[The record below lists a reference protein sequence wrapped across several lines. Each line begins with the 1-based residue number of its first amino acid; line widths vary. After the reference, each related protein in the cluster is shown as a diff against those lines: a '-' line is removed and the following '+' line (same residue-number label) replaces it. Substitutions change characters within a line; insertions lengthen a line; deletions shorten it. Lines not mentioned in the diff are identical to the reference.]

1 MKEYLFNVSIKHK
14 ETGEKINLFVWS
26 ENVDSATNSLCSSL
40 IGYNCEYEWR
50 GSCPVYS
57 NNKIVERNTN

>member
-14 ETGEKINLFVWS
+14 ETREKINLFVWS
-26 ENVDSATNSLCSSL
+26 KNVDSATNSLCGSL

-57 NNKIVERNTN
+57 NNKIVARDIK

>member
-14 ETGEKINLFVWS
+14 ETREKINLFVWS
-26 ENVDSATNSLCSSL
+26 ENVDSATNSLCGSL

-57 NNKIVERNTN
+57 NNKIVARDIK

>member
-14 ETGEKINLFVWS
+14 ETREKINLFVWA
-26 ENVDSATNSLCSSL
+26 ENVDSATNSLCGSL

-50 GSCPVYS
+50 GSCPVYN